1 MRSQQVLRN
10 GRFILRNRHISASA
24 GSRGLNF
31 RLLTGEMW
39 GGRMDAHD
47 NRGEGPLRP
56 AVVGLALAMFSA
68 AVAVASTFLI
78 ADPRIGVLAAVTL
91 SFGCVGVAAGLLL
104 TRRRT
109 WGDPSWPPGTDPKP
123 WTARR
128 TRRIF
133 LLYGVFLVLISV
145 GGVVTLAGTDQN
157 EADDPLRGWVLSAVL
172 GVLGVTSIIRGVRRQ
187 PQPVHSS
194 DRPETEPNVDVQE
207 WMPLGRSRS
216 RTLFPWWAVHV
227 FSGQPLLLAMMIGA
241 FLIPVASG
249 PLGAWIWPLGAA
261 LLAAVAITVSAVVRR
276 RSRPPRISRDA
287 TRLLVGTKEIPTATL
302 TTAMVVVHPWEPDA
316 TARSIAI
323 VLTASDRSRAV
334 VGLRERGLLVLT
346 DEQTELLVAAIERAH
361 IDLPRDKD
369 DPRGRFSRTL
379 YPNHLTKSEAL
390 HLVQEPPGD
399 GEALPVG
406 SSVT

>member
-1 MRSQQVLRN
+1 M
-10 GRFILRNRHISASA
+10 GA
-24 GSRGLNF
+24 GDEKGEG
-31 RLLTGEMW
+31 LLT
-39 GGRMDAHD
+39 
-47 NRGEGPLRP
+47 PI
-56 AVVGLALAMFSA
+56 VVGVALAMFSA

-78 ADPRIGVLAAVTL
+78 ADPRIGVLAAMTL
-91 SFGCVGVAAGLLL
+91 SFGCVGAAAGLLL

-109 WGDPSWPPGTDPKP
+109 WGDPSWPPGTEPKP

-128 TRRIF
+128 SRRVV
-133 LLYGVFLVLISV
+133 LLYGVFLLLISV

-157 EADDPLRGWVLSAVL
+157 ETDDPLRGWVLSTVF
-172 GVLGVTSIIRGVRRQ
+172 GVVGMTLIIRGVRRQ

-194 DRPETEPNVDVQE
+194 DRPESEPNVDVQE
-207 WMPLGRSRS
+207 WMPLGPSRS
-216 RTLFPWWAVHV
+216 RALFPWWALHV

-241 FLIPVASG
+241 FLIPVAAG
-249 PLGAWIWPLGAA
+249 PLGAWTWPLGAV
-261 LLAAVAITVSAVVRR
+261 LLAVVAIIVSAVVRR

-287 TRLLVGTKEIPTATL
+287 TRLLVGTKEIPTATI
-302 TTAMVVVHPWEPDA
+302 TTAMVIAHPWEPDA
-316 TARSIAI
+316 TARSIAV
-323 VLTASDRSRAV
+323 VLTASDDSRAV

-346 DEQTELLVAAIERAH
+346 DEQTEVLIAAIERTH

-369 DPRGRFSRTL
+369 DPRGRFSRML
-379 YPNHLTKSEAL
+379 YPNHLTKSDAL